1 MSGNTTKSGN
11 GPDEK
16 LQALAAAAGIATSWT
31 DAAGQGHSV
40 APDTLRALLAVLDL
54 PADSPAQIRESLA
67 RATALPPPRP
77 DAAAGPRCFG
87 LADALAD
94 ALARPAGQPPRAWGV
109 TAQLYG
115 LRRSGDLGCGD
126 TTALA
131 GLARS
136 LGEAGAC
143 CLGVSPV
150 HALFGADPH
159 RWSPYAPS
167 SRLFLNEL
175 IIDPDDIAGGAETA
189 RALEAAGLAARA
201 RAAAAAPLVDWPEV
215 AAIKRAVIDHLIGAH
230 GARLAADPGYR
241 AFRAARGRALDDHAV
256 FEVLDARFRARGL
269 TGGWPSWPHDFRDPR
284 GSSVSNVAMS
294 DAEAVEAARLRQWL
308 AFRGLAGAQQAA
320 TRAGMGVGL
329 IADLAIGVDGSG
341 AQSWSER
348 SGILNGASIGAPPDL
363 FNPLGQNW
371 GLAAPS
377 PRVMLETGCAG
388 FRQMLD
394 TTLSAAGGIRID
406 HVLGLMRL
414 WLIPDGA
421 SPAEGA
427 YLRYPLAEMLD
438 VVADVSQH
446 RRAVVIGEDL
456 GTVPDGF
463 RAVLAARGLMGTR
476 VLWFERD
483 AAQDFRAPE
492 AWEDGITATTT
503 THDLPTTAGWWQGL
517 DIAWRDRLSLFGP
530 GETAALAQETRAQD
544 RTRLWTAFTR
554 AGTATGPEPA
564 PDRPAPVIDAA
575 LDFLGRSRAP
585 LVLAPLEDLVGL
597 DDQPN
602 LPGTVHEHPN
612 WRRRMPAP
620 LPGLMAT
627 PAVGRRVGRVKMGRA
642 KGGPGVAEDMT

>member
-11 GPDEK
+11 WPDEK

-77 DAAAGPRCFG
+77 DAAAGPHCFG

-94 ALARPAGQPPRAWGV
+94 ALAWPAGQPPRAWGV

-189 RALEAAGLAARA
+189 RALEALGLAARA

-284 GSSVSNVAMS
+284 GSSVSNVAIS

-394 TTLSAAGGIRID
+394 ATLSAAGGIRID

-503 THDLPTTAGWWQGL
+503 THDLPTTAGWWRGL

-564 PDRPAPVIDAA
+564 PDRPGPVIDAA

-597 DDQPN
+597 EDQPN

-627 PAVGRRVGRVKMGRA
+627 PAVGRRVGRVKMGRV

>member
-11 GPDEK
+11 GLDEK

-94 ALARPAGQPPRAWGV
+94 ALAWPAGQPPRAWGA

-284 GSSVSNVAMS
+284 GSSVSNVAIS

-348 SGILNGASIGAPPDL
+348 TGILNGASIGAPPDL

-394 TTLSAAGGIRID
+394 ATLSAAGGIRID

-421 SPAEGA
+421 APAEGA

-503 THDLPTTAGWWQGL
+503 THDLPTTAGWWRGL

-530 GETAALAQETRAQD
+530 GETAALAQEARRTD

-564 PDRPAPVIDAA
+564 PDRPGPVIDAA

-597 DDQPN
+597 EDQPN
-602 LPGTVHEHPN
+602 LPGTIHEHPN

-627 PAVGRRVGRVKMGRA
+627 PAVGRRVGRVKGGR
-642 KGGPGVAEDMT
+642 G

>member
-11 GPDEK
+11 APDEK

-40 APDTLRALLAVLDL
+40 TPDTLRALLAVLDL

-67 RATALPPPRP
+67 RATALSPPRP
-77 DAAAGPRCFG
+77 DAAMGPRCFG
-87 LADALAD
+87 LAD

-175 IIDPDDIAGGAETA
+175 IIDPDDIAGPAETA
-189 RALEAAGLAARA
+189 RALEAPGLAARA

-215 AAIKRAVIDHLIGAH
+215 AAIKRAVIDHLLKAH
-230 GARLAADPGYR
+230 GARLAADDGYR

-256 FEVLDARFRARGL
+256 FEVLDARFREQGL
-269 TGGWPSWPHDFRDPR
+269 TGGWPSWPQAFRDPR
-284 GSSVSNVAMS
+284 RSSVANMAKSA
-294 DAEAVEAARLRQWL
+294 AEAVDRARLRQWL
-308 AFRGLAGAQQAA
+308 AFRGLAAAQKAA
-320 TRAGMGVGL
+320 TDAGMGVGL

-348 SGILNGASIGAPPDL
+348 TGILNGASIGAPPDL

-394 TTLSAAGGIRID
+394 ATLAAAGGIRID

-438 VVADVSQH
+438 VVADVSQR

-483 AAQDFRAPE
+483 ETGGFRAPE

-503 THDLPTTAGWWQGL
+503 THDLPTTAGWWRGL
-517 DIAWRDRLSLFGP
+517 DIAWRERLSLFGP

-564 PDRPAPVIDAA
+564 PDRPGPVIDAA
-575 LDFLGRSRAP
+575 LDFLGRSRAT

-602 LPGTVHEHPN
+602 LPGTIHEHPN

-620 LPGLMAT
+620 LPGLVAT
-627 PAVGRRVGRVKMGRA
+627 PAVRRRVGRVEMGR
-642 KGGPGVAEDMT
+642 GVAGPTRAEERD

>member
-1 MSGNTTKSGN
+1 M
-11 GPDEK
+11 
-16 LQALAAAAGIATSWT
+16 QALAAAAGIATSWT

-40 APDTLRALLAVLDL
+40 TPDTLRALLAVLDL
-54 PADSPAQIRESLA
+54 QANSPAQIRESLE
-67 RATALPPPRP
+67 RAAALPPPRP
-77 DAAAGPRCFG
+77 DAAVGPRCFG
-87 LADALAD
+87 LDA
-94 ALARPAGQPPRAWGV
+94 ALGQPGRPPRAWGA

-115 LRRSGDLGCGD
+115 LRRSGDPGCGD

-136 LGEAGAC
+136 LGKAGAC

-175 IIDPDDIAGGAETA
+175 IIDPDDIAGPAETA
-189 RALEAAGLAARA
+189 RALETLGLAARA

-215 AAIKRAVIDHLIGAH
+215 AAVKRAVIDHLLKAH
-230 GARLAADPGYR
+230 GARLAADAGWQ
-241 AFRAARGRALDDHAV
+241 AFRAARGRPLDDHAV
-256 FEVLDARFRARGL
+256 FEVLDARFREQGL
-269 TGGWPSWPHDFRDPR
+269 TGGWPSWPQDFRDPR
-284 GSSVSNVAMS
+284 RSSVANMAKSA
-294 DAEAVEAARLRQWL
+294 AEAVDRARLRQWL
-308 AFRGLAGAQQAA
+308 AFRGLAGAQRAA
-320 TRAGMGVGL
+320 TDAGMGVGL

-341 AQSWSER
+341 AQAWSER
-348 SGILNGASIGAPPDL
+348 AGGLNGAGILTGASIGAPPDL

-377 PRVMLETGCAG
+377 PRVMMETGCAG

-394 TTLSAAGGIRID
+394 ATLAAAGGIRID

-517 DIAWRDRLSLFGP
+517 DIAWRERLSLFGP
-530 GETAALAQETRAQD
+530 GETAALAQETRTRD
-544 RTRLWTAFTR
+544 RTRLWSAFTN

-564 PDRPAPVIDAA
+564 PDTPAPVIDAA

-602 LPGTVHEHPN
+602 LPGTIHEHPN

-620 LPGLMAT
+620 LPGLVET
-627 PAVGRRVGRVKMGRA
+627 PAVVRRVGRVKMGRE
-642 KGGPGVAEDMT
+642 KGVTRGR

>member
-1 MSGNTTKSGN
+1 M
-11 GPDEK
+11 
-16 LQALAAAAGIATSWT
+16 QALAAAAGIATSWT

-94 ALARPAGQPPRAWGV
+94 ALAWPAGQPPRAWGV

-189 RALEAAGLAARA
+189 RALEALGLAARA

-256 FEVLDARFRARGL
+256 FEVLDARFRAQGL
-269 TGGWPSWPHDFRDPR
+269 IGGWPSWPKSFQDKQMND
-284 GSSVSNVAMS
+284 VAKV
-294 DAEAVEAARLRQWL
+294 ANTENAAVEAARLRQWL
-308 AFRGLAGAQQAA
+308 AFRGLAGAQRAA
-320 TRAGMGVGL
+320 TDAGMAVGL

-341 AQSWSER
+341 AQAWSER
-348 SGILNGASIGAPPDL
+348 AGGLNGTGILTGASIGAPPDL

-388 FRQMLD
+388 FRRMLD
-394 TTLSAAGGIRID
+394 ATLSAAGGIRID

-438 VVADVSQH
+438 VVADVSQR

-483 AAQDFRAPE
+483 AAQDFRAPA

-517 DIAWRDRLSLFGP
+517 DIAWRERLSLFGP
-530 GETAALAQETRAQD
+530 GETAALAQETRTRD
-544 RTRLWTAFTR
+544 RTRLWSAFTT

-564 PDRPAPVIDAA
+564 PDTPGPVIDAA

-597 DDQPN
+597 EDQPN

-620 LPGLMAT
+620 LPGLVTT
-627 PAVGRRVGRVKMGRA
+627 PAVVRRVGRVKMGRE
-642 KGGPGVAEDMT
+642 KGVTRGR